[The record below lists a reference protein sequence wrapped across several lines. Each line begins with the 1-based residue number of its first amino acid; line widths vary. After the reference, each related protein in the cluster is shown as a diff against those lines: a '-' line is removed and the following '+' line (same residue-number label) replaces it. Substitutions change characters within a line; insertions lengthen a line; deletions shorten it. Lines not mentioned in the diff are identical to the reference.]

1 MTKRRRYSKEFKEDC
16 VRFLLSHPEKR
27 ITDAGND
34 LGVDRSLLSRWR
46 KEFEEEQKTGNT
58 AFPGNGNPRD
68 EEVYK
73 LKRENAELKEEL
85 EILKKAAAILSRTKR

>member
-1 MTKRRRYSKEFKEDC
+1 MAKRRKYTKEFKEDC
-16 VRFLLSHPEKR
+16 IRFVLAHPEKTM
-27 ITDAGND
+27 TDCAKDFG
-34 LGVDRSLLSRWR
+34 LDRSVLSRW
-46 KEFEEEQKTGNT
+46 KSEFEESQKTGHT

-68 EEVYK
+68 EELYT